1 MKPLVLVVDDEIG
14 VREAISMFLEIEG
27 INSIL
32 AKSGSEAIKLIQ
44 ENSAINFVISDVRM
58 PNGDGIFLIKEL
70 RKMNKIKPYI
80 ILISGQADIS
90 RDEAILLGAQEM
102 FIKPPNMDKIISLI
116 YNIHQDS

>member
-1 MKPLVLVVDDEIG
+1 MKPLVLVVDDETG
-14 VREAISMFLEIEG
+14 VREAISMYLEIEG
-27 INSIL
+27 IDAIS
-32 AKSGSEAIKLIQ
+32 AKSGSEAVKLIK

-70 RKMNKIKPYI
+70 RKINKTKPYI

-90 RDEAILLGAQEM
+90 KEEAILLGAQEM

-116 YNIHQDS
+116 YNTHQEN